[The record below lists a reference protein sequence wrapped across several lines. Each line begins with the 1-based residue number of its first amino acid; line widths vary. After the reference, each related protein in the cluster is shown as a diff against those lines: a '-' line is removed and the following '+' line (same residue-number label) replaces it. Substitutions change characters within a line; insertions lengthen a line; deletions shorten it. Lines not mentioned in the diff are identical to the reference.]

1 MADQSHEAKQ
11 QRIERLFDAIDL
23 IREDQRDESQDIL
36 RQLIREDN
44 NFEDA
49 WLWMSVAV
57 DSIDESTV
65 CLDNVLRINPD
76 NRDAS
81 AALFRLRQSET
92 ASEQQRDKLRYMRDL
107 TLVALWVL
115 IFALLFAIL
124 FTTSSDAMLTVN

>member
-1 MADQSHEAKQ
+1 MADQSRETR
-11 QRIERLFDAIDL
+11 QRRVERLFDSIDL
-23 IREDQRDESQDIL
+23 IREGQRTEAQDIL

-57 DSIDESTV
+57 DSIDESIV

-76 NRDAS
+76 NQDAS
-81 AALFRLRQSET
+81 AALYRLRQSEA

-107 TLVALWVL
+107 TLVALWAL

-124 FTTSSDAMLTVN
+124 FTTSSDFMLIAN